1 MMRTHGL
8 YSLALSA
15 AMTLG
20 ALASPLHA
28 APGHQIQ
35 VMTYNVEN
43 LFDTEHDPGKE
54 DFTYLPLSTKNSD
67 KQVQDYCRGVQDR
80 NWRQD
85 CFELDWSEEVVSV
98 KLERIA
104 QVILA
109 AGINGEG
116 PDVVVLPEVEN
127 IKILNRLNE
136 HLGAAGYQSVVLLE
150 GEDERGIDIGVLSR
164 LPLAKEPQLHRA
176 AIKAKTRGILEATF
190 TLPNSQ
196 RLTIFGVHFPSP
208 HNPTQDRIDSFKQL
222 NTLGKKAATTSDIV
236 MAAGDFNVT
245 KDESKKVMENIAS
258 PVWRVS
264 HFEGCGSCEGTNYYA
279 RGNSWSFLD
288 AILLF
293 RKDAED
299 SPSGAFANESIQVV
313 RSKDFQVNRD
323 GRPMRF
329 DPIKK
334 TGVSDHLP
342 MSAAIDLKP

>member
-8 YSLALSA
+8 RSIALSA
-15 AMTLG
+15 LSFG
-20 ALASPLHA
+20 AIASPLHA
-28 APGHQIQ
+28 AGHELQ

-43 LFDTEHDPGKE
+43 LFDTEHDEGKE
-54 DFTYLPLSTKNSD
+54 DYTYLPLATKNSD
-67 KQVQDYCRGVQDR
+67 KEVQEFCNTVTDK
-80 NWRQD
+80 NWRRD
-85 CFELDWSEEVVSV
+85 CFELDWNEEVVEV
-98 KLERIA
+98 KMERIA

-109 AGINGEG
+109 GGANGQG
-116 PDVVVLPEVEN
+116 PDVVVLPEIEN
-127 IKILNRLNE
+127 LNILNRLNG
-136 HLGAAGYQSVVLLE
+136 HLAAAGYQSVILLE
-150 GEDERGIDIGVLSR
+150 GEDERGIDIGILSK
-164 LPLAKEPQLHRA
+164 LPLANEPRLHTA

-222 NTLGKKAATTSDIV
+222 NDLGKKAAATADIV

-245 KDESKKVMENIAS
+245 AEESEKVMKNIAN

-264 HFEGCGSCEGTNYYA
+264 HFEGCESCEGTNYYA

-288 AILLF
+288 TILLF
-293 RKDAED
+293 RKDGED
-299 SPSGAFANESIQVV
+299 SPSGAFDKESIQIV
-313 RSKDFQVNRD
+313 RSQEFQVNRE
-323 GRPMRF
+323 GRPLRF

-342 MSAAIDLKP
+342 MSAGIQLKP